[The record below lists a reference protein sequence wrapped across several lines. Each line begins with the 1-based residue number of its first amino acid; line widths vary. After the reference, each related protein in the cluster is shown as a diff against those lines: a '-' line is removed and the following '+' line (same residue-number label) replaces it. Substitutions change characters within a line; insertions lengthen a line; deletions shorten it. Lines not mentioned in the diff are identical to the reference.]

1 MVNRNVVK
9 TVKPPKPLKKEI
21 EVLDAEEVKRFLE
34 TAEGDR
40 YWAVYVLGITTGMR
54 AGEML
59 RNRVGAG
66 GGNHKA

>member
-1 MVNRNVVK
+1 MVNRNVVT